1 VTRSADR
8 PQAAGQKLQ
17 VKGGDVLLYWL
28 LYQKLFPYYRLF
40 RIFRYL
46 TFRTVFASLTALL
59 IGLLIGPYV
68 IEKLREF
75 QIGQYIREEGPLSH
89 QKKSG
94 TPTMGGVLI
103 CISVLVPTLL
113 WADLSNPYVGLVM
126 LSTLAF
132 GAIGFADDYIKVVHR
147 RNKGLTAR
155 AKLGLQFVASAGVAI
170 ALVVMETRGGYSTRL
185 MVPFAKRFRPD
196 LVWEWMGHIPHMHWL
211 VFVPFV
217 IFVMIVISGASNAV
231 NLTDGLD
238 GLAIGCT
245 IIAAGALTVLTYVSG
260 HVVFSDYLELQR
272 MPMVSELTVFC
283 GSMVGASIGFL
294 WYNAHPAEVFMGD
307 VGSLA
312 LGGAIGTVAVVIKQ
326 ELLLPFIG
334 GVFILEALSVML
346 QVGSYKLRNGKRIF
360 KMAPLHHHFELMG
373 WSESKVIARFWILAL
388 VFALFALTTL
398 KLR

>member
-1 VTRSADR
+1 M
-8 PQAAGQKLQ
+8 
-17 VKGGDVLLYWL
+17 LYWL
-28 LYQKLFPYYRLF
+28 LYQKLFPYFRLF

-46 TFRTVFASLTALL
+46 TFRTVGASLTALL
-59 IGLLIGPYV
+59 IGLLLGPFV
-68 IEKLREF
+68 IERLREF
-75 QIGQYIREEGPLSH
+75 QIGQYIREEGPQSH
-89 QKKSG
+89 QKKGG

-103 CISVLVPTLL
+103 CISIIIPTLM
-113 WADLSNPYVGLVM
+113 WSDLSNPLVWIVM

-132 GAIGFADDYIKVVHR
+132 AAIGFADDYTKVLHKH
-147 RNKGLTAR
+147 NQGLTGKQ
-155 AKLGLQFVASAGVAI
+155 KLVLQFSVS
-170 ALVVMETRGGYSTRL
+170 ALVAVALLLLEQRGRYSTRL

-196 LVWEWMGHIPHMHWL
+196 LVWQWMGHIPHMHWL
-211 VFVPFV
+211 AFLPFVVFVMLVVTF
-217 IFVMIVISGASNAV
+217 SSNAV

-245 IIAAGALTVLTYVSG
+245 IIAAAALTMLTYVSG

-283 GSMVGASIGFL
+283 GAMVGGSIGFL

-334 GVFILEALSVML
+334 GVFILEAMSVIL

-360 KMAPLHHHFELMG
+360 KMAPLHHHFELLG